1 MLNSVQFRHLPPCKS
16 IRQFQL
22 HQSVNDPTVG
32 GVKSNLIDIRQV
44 PILIVLN
51 FTEILKIQIYEAED
65 EVSVL
70 CCFAVL
76 QAPSNAAGLAESEK
90 KCRITV
96 SKRDFSIR

>member
-1 MLNSVQFRHLPPCKS
+1 MQIFSAVS
-16 IRQFQL
+16 TA
-22 HQSVNDPTVG
+22 SVNDPTVG
-32 GVKSNLIDIRQV
+32 GVKSNLIDKRQV

-90 KCRITV
+90 
-96 SKRDFSIR
+96 